1 VCGGWRAWCVPFGCV
16 RICMSEKV
24 GRKDR
29 LRMRVRMW
37 DFVMQKFWGDA
48 KFLIFRFLYN
58 R

>member
-1 VCGGWRAWCVPFGCV
+1 
-16 RICMSEKV
+16 MSEKV

-37 DFVMQKFWGDA
+37 DFVMLKFWGDA
-48 KFLIFRFLYN
+48 KFLIFRCLYN